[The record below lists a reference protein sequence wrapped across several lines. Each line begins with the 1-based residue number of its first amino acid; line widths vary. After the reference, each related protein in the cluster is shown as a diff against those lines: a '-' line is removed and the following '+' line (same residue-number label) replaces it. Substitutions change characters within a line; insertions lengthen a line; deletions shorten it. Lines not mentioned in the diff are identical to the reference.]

1 MGGVTRPASVF
12 FSSLDSRR
20 ALRQRLT
27 NRRVISAVCEPLFSV
42 WVFTLMPDAGRV
54 APISGS
60 VW

>member
-1 MGGVTRPASVF
+1 MGATRPA
-12 FSSLDSRR
+12 LR

-27 NRRVISAVCEPLFSV
+27 DRRVISAVCEPLFSV
-42 WVFTLMPDAGRV
+42 WAFTLMPDAGRV

>member
-1 MGGVTRPASVF
+1 MGVTRPASAF

-42 WVFTLMPDAGRV
+42 WAFTLMPDAGRV
-54 APISGS
+54 APIRGS

>member
-1 MGGVTRPASVF
+1 MGATRPASFF
-12 FSSLDSRR
+12 FSSFDSRR
-20 ALRQRLT
+20 ALSQRLT

-42 WVFTLMPDAGRV
+42 WAFTLMPDAGRV